1 MRKEYIPAIILY
13 IISAFLYIATAVCIF
28 MHSHHWATF
37 LLLGAA
43 VMLFASSRLVNVGK
57 KLREEEEKLEN
68 TNEYDE

>member
-1 MRKEYIPAIILY
+1 
-13 IISAFLYIATAVCIF
+13 
-28 MHSHHWATF
+28 MHSHHWATL